1 MEITGILVKQVAIR
15 EGVSSRNGNP
25 WKIGEYL
32 LEVPGQYPRHVVFRV
47 SDGQVGRMAR
57 FDSLVTKMVTVSFDI
72 DAHEYEGR
80 WFNEITAWGIMEY
93 ITQDTRQANIA
104 AAQGQRQAAQA
115 SNIQQP
121 DNYPQQQNNAATG
134 SENQGGEQEDDLPF

>member
-15 EGVSSRNGNP
+15 EGISQRNGNP

-32 LEVPGQYPRHVVFRV
+32 LEVPGQYPRHIVFRV
-47 SDGQVGRMAR
+47 TDGQVGRMAR

-72 DAHEYEGR
+72 DAHEHEGR

-104 AAQGQRQAAQA
+104 AAQEQQQAAQA
-115 SNIQQP
+115 ANTQQP
-121 DNYPQQQNNAATG
+121 TNSPQPQNDAP
-134 SENQGGEQEDDLPF
+134 QGDANEEGGDDDLPF